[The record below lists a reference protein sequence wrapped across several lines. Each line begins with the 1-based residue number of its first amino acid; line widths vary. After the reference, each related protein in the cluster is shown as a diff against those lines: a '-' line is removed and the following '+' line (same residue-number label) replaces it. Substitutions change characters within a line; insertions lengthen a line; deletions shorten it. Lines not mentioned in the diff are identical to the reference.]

1 MRAIRRRLFQGA
13 ADDLRDPL
21 IADLARSP
29 GARFIVE
36 TVEPALGK
44 APTPLADRIRVGPQP
59 LNDRLVLQP
68 LGRRQHNPCPSRQS
82 LGRLP
87 TAGQTLQLTPLRF
100 RQGDRYRC
108 SAHQTSPQHNR

>member
-1 MRAIRRRLFQGA
+1 MRAIGRRLFQSA

-29 GARFIVE
+29 GARFIIE

-44 APTPLADRIRVGPQP
+44 APTPLADRVGVGAQA
-59 LNDRLVLQP
+59 LHDRLVLQP
-68 LGRRQHNPCPSRQS
+68 VGRRQDNPSPPRQS

-87 TAGQTLQLTPLRF
+87 AAG
-100 RQGDRYRC
+100 
-108 SAHQTSPQHNR
+108 

>member
-1 MRAIRRRLFQGA
+1 MRAIGRRLFQSA

-29 GARFIVE
+29 GARFIIE
-36 TVEPALGK
+36 TVEPMLSK
-44 APTPLADRIRVGPQP
+44 APTPFADRIRVGPQP

-68 LGRRQHNPCPSRQS
+68 VGRRQDNPSPPRQS

-87 TAGQTLQLTPLRF
+87 AAGQTLQLTPLRF

-108 SAHQTSPQHNR
+108 SAHQSSLQHNR

>member
-1 MRAIRRRLFQGA
+1 MRAIRRRLFQSA

-44 APTPLADRIRVGPQP
+44 
-59 LNDRLVLQP
+59 VL
-68 LGRRQHNPCPSRQS
+68 LSVEN
-82 LGRLP
+82 
-87 TAGQTLQLTPLRF
+87 
-100 RQGDRYRC
+100 
-108 SAHQTSPQHNR
+108 